1 MRRSTLIPAA
11 LGATLIG
18 ATLIS
23 AAPASATTASATTGT
38 CEKAAWIGQVQGRP
52 AGLGV
57 HSRSGDYFWHDKN
70 GFHLR
75 VTQKRSK
82 AQTYSGTI
90 TSNTPIVGF
99 KWVKL
104 EKQDKIE
111 LSADKLT
118 INFTVVNHGLMD
130 GFDFKTS
137 CADTLTVSGLTING
151 QPLPRGKVY
160 LGKYRKHPA
169 TIPFTVHRKA

>member
-1 MRRSTLIPAA
+1 MRRRTLIPAV

-23 AAPASATTASATTGT
+23 ASPASATTSGT
-38 CEKAAWIGQVQGRP
+38 CEKAAWIGEVQGRP
-52 AGLGV
+52 TGLGPG
-57 HSRSGDYFWHDKN
+57 SRSGDYFWHDSY

-75 VTQKRSK
+75 VTQKHSK
-82 AQTYSGTI
+82 AQSYSGTI

-99 KWVKL
+99 QWVKL
-104 EKQDKIE
+104 EKQDKIA

-118 INFTVVNHGLMD
+118 ITFALVNHGLID

-137 CADTLTVSGLTING
+137 CADSLTVSDLKING
-151 QPLPRGKVY
+151 NAQPTGKVY
-160 LGKYRKHPA
+160 LGKHRQHPA
-169 TIPFTVHRKA
+169 SIPFTVHRKA

>member
-1 MRRSTLIPAA
+1 MRRRTLIPAA

-23 AAPASATTASATTGT
+23 ASPASATTGGT

-52 AGLGV
+52 AGLGI
-57 HSRSGDYFWHDKN
+57 HSRSGDYFWHDKY

-82 AQTYSGTI
+82 TQTYSGTI

-104 EKQDKIE
+104 EKQDKVE

-118 INFTVVNHGLMD
+118 IAFTVVNHGLID
-130 GFDFKTS
+130 GFNFKTS
-137 CADTLTVSGLTING
+137 CADTLTVSDLKING
-151 QPLPRGKVY
+151 NALPTGKVY
-160 LGKYRKHPA
+160 LGKYRQHPA
-169 TIPFTVHRKA
+169 SIPFTVHRKA